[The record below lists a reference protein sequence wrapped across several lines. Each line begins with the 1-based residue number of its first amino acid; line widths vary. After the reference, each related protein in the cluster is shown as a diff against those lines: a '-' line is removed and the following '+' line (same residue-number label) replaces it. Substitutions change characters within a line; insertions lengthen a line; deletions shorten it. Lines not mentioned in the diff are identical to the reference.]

1 MTMLSVD
8 DTLATWADLN
18 DIPWT
23 GLLVGNGASS
33 AIWDGFKYTS
43 LFQEACSAALA
54 HGLNGAAVAIFDKL
68 QTRNFELVLSGLQT
82 TSLIVEAMGQDP
94 GPVNDLYSSTQTA
107 LVEAVKSVHVPW
119 ANIPEAS
126 LRAIKAELLRFNF
139 VYSTNYDLII
149 YWAVMIDGPTG
160 FTDYFFGPRF
170 DLSNTEIWGKA
181 TKLMFL
187 HGALHLYRELS
198 GQTLKRKAEEWQN
211 LLDLFGVELA
221 PPAVPLFVTEGSS
234 KDKLSSINR
243 SDYLSF
249 CYSQFARHRGPLVV
263 FGHSLTP
270 DFDGHLID
278 AIRKSDAAVLAISML
293 PGAQVPANKA
303 KMYAAFPNMDLHFFD
318 ATTHPL
324 GAVALHIPQNAN

>member
-1 MTMLSVD
+1 MLAVD
-8 DTLATWADLN
+8 DTLATWADLK

-23 GLLVGNGASS
+23 GLLVGNGASC

-43 LFQEACSAALA
+43 LFERASSAAVA
-54 HGLNGAAVAIFDKL
+54 HGLNSAAVAVFDKL
-68 QTRNFELVLSGLQT
+68 QTRNFELVLSGLKT
-82 TSLIVEAMGQDP
+82 TSLVVDAMGQNP
-94 GPVNDLYSSTQTA
+94 APVNDLYSSTQTA
-107 LVEAVKSVHVPW
+107 LVEAVRSVHIPW
-119 ANIPEAS
+119 NSIPEAT
-126 LRAIKAELLRFNF
+126 LHAIKAELLHFDF

-211 LLDLFGVELA
+211 LLDLFGVELE
-221 PPAVPLFVTEGSS
+221 PPAVPLFVTEGTSR
-234 KDKLSSINR
+234 DKLSSINR

-263 FGHSLTP
+263 FGHSLSA

-278 AIRKSDAAVLAISML
+278 AIRKSDSAVLAISML
-293 PGAQVPANKA
+293 PGAQVSANKV

-324 GAVALHIPQNAN
+324 GAAALHV